1 MKSYEANNTN
11 QASTPLNLFVLF
23 TGLLAMMAILVFHGL
38 NIPTL
43 NYENQI
49 EATQYLYLLS
59 TIAQSL
65 AAILAL
71 SITITIIV
79 LQMQSYYSH
88 LYIRDYL
95 DFYSGVYI
103 ILCILTIALSFFL
116 LSNPPSRFLIF
127 NITMLTKT
135 LLIMSL
141 GCLFFLIPFL
151 LSFREKLSLE
161 VLIKSLTK
169 KAEKE
174 LTEEPNKEP
183 EAARIIQNIVIR
195 ASQLNDYEAFRL
207 GAWNLSQLSLVAKYK
222 NQSQRFSIESP
233 QLRILERIKSL
244 FKTTIND
251 SHSPGTII
259 DTLGE
264 SYMYAAQSLLGPA
277 FLDGH
282 YLLGELASIAI
293 NKNKPD
299 LASLSC
305 RKLTRIGLASISS
318 NMPVIGVVS
327 DTICSISLVA
337 YKNSLHDLVHE
348 SAMAERDI
356 GILLMDI
363 SAPADVQSHVLANIK
378 NIVAQHRGI
387 KTYIFQRDSIGL
399 TLLSYFNNADK
410 CTEALN
416 KYKNFNESH

>member
-1 MKSYEANNTN
+1 
-11 QASTPLNLFVLF
+11 
-23 TGLLAMMAILVFHGL
+23 
-38 NIPTL
+38 
-43 NYENQI
+43 
-49 EATQYLYLLS
+49 
-59 TIAQSL
+59 
-65 AAILAL
+65 
-71 SITITIIV
+71 
-79 LQMQSYYSH
+79 
-88 LYIRDYL
+88 
-95 DFYSGVYI
+95 
-103 ILCILTIALSFFL
+103 
-116 LSNPPSRFLIF
+116 
-127 NITMLTKT
+127 MLTKT

-161 VLIKSLTK
+161 VLIRSLTK

-207 GAWNLSQLSLVAKYK
+207 GAWNLSQLSLVARYK
-222 NQSQRFSIESP
+222 NQSQRFSLESP

-251 SHSPGTII
+251 SHSPNTVI

-264 SYMYAAQSLLGPA
+264 SYRFAAQSLLEPV
-277 FLDGH
+277 FLDGN

-293 NKNKPD
+293 NNSKPD

-305 RKLTRIGLASISS
+305 QKLTRIGLASISS
-318 NMPVIGVVS
+318 NMPVIRVVS
-327 DTICSISLVA
+327 DTICTIGLAA
-337 YKNSLHDLVHE
+337 YKNSFYDLVDE
-348 SAMAERDI
+348 SAVAERDI

-363 SAPADVQSHVLANIK
+363 SAPADIQSHVLANIK
-378 NIVAQHRGI
+378 NIETQHHGI
-387 KTYIFQRDSIGL
+387 MAYIFQRDSIGL
-399 TLLSYFNNADK
+399 TLLSHFRNADR

-416 KYKNFNESH
+416 RYKDFYESQ